1 MAKRRTAAQIQAA
14 VKAVQRDL
22 AKGLTVGDSCR
33 RHGLNVQSYY
43 RWRRRKADASD
54 ETTARI
60 RELATEAER
69 IVRMCVVGL
78 VVWWDGLA
86 GWYRFTVGC
95 GTSFW
100 IGRCLRTR
108 QTRRP
113 RQRRSRGS
121 ITRCV
126 RTVRWT
132 TRPPREFAAMCQE
145 EGRKKKK
152 RTHEG

>member
-14 VKAVQRDL
+14 VKAVERDV

-69 IVRMCVVGL
+69 L
-78 VVWWDGLA
+78 KQLLA
-86 GWYRFTVGC
+86 EVMLDNQM
-95 GTSFW
+95 
-100 IGRCLRTR
+100 LREVA
-108 QTRRP
+108 Q
-113 RQRRSRGS
+113 
-121 ITRCV
+121 
-126 RTVRWT
+126 
-132 TRPPREFAAMCQE
+132 
-145 EGRKKKK
+145 KKW
-152 RTHEG
+152 